1 MLLQWEIQQL
11 NFCSNLIFLHL
22 FRLSC
27 SGFDNFLKREKNGE
41 ENDEDNNSNE
51 EGGTGGDAESSED
64 GATKKGSEDD
74 VNKKEDGDVFGSF
87 RSNFSDNNTKNNSEG
102 GNGGDGIPPNFNGN
116 TLMLAL
122 ILIGL
127 TYFMIRDEDDGPS
140 PSDFSREITW
150 NDFCNYLL
158 ETGQVEKIVVTNNRT
173 VAKVFLKKG
182 AHGLPQHQNRQFRY
196 LDQRRQQG
204 SINDSQMFDD
214 STTSIEG
221 EYSSDSSTENF
232 GGMQNLSGGKSNQ
245 HQIVYRF
252 AIGSV
257 DAFEKKLEE
266 AQKAVGVDPLN
277 EIPVQYAN
285 ESTTRSEI
293 MSVLPSLV
301 LMGAAFYFMRF
312 AAGSMGGMG
321 GPGGRGG
328 GGIGGKMLFLFFC
341 SLFTGGISDYIYFVE
356 LLIANLTRFFVLG

>member
-1 MLLQWEIQQL
+1 MTIVNLSDKFHKL
-11 NFCSNLIFLHL
+11 NRCSNCYFLDL
-22 FRLSC
+22 FLLSC
-27 SGFDNFLKREKNGE
+27 PGFDNFLKREKNDTDS
-41 ENDEDNNSNE
+41 DEDKNSNE
-51 EGGTGGDAESSED
+51 EEDGKVGDAESSED
-64 GATKKGSEDD
+64 GAAKKGGEDD

-102 GNGGDGIPPNFNGN
+102 GTGGDGVPPNFNGN
-116 TLMLAL
+116 TLVLAL
-122 ILIGL
+122 ILAGL
-127 TYFMIRDEDDGPS
+127 TYFMIRDDDDGPS

-182 AHGLPQHQNRQFRY
+182 SHGLPQHQNRQFRY
-196 LDQRRQQG
+196 LDQRRHQG

-214 STTSIEG
+214 SSTSIEG
-221 EYSSDSSTENF
+221 EYSSGSSAESF
-232 GGMQNLSGGKSNQ
+232 GGMQNLSNGKSNQ

-257 DAFEKKLEE
+257 DSFEKKLEE

-293 MSVLPSLV
+293 LSVLPSLV

-328 GGIGGKMLFLFFC
+328 GGIGGEMQF
-341 SLFTGGISDYIYFVE
+341 
-356 LLIANLTRFFVLG
+356 